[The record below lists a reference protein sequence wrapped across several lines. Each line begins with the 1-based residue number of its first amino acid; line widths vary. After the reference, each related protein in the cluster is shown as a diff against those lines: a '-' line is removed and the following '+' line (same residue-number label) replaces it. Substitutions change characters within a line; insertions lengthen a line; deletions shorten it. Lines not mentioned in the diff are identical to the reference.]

1 MLVVKMA
8 TTPSFL
14 AFFQSGFLF
23 VETLVYGTQVYT
35 LHNSPL
41 SWLPTA
47 LFLSPW
53 TGASETFGPVPAP
66 CANAAVA
73 TPTVART
80 AQRTETRISL
90 PLGNERRR
98 TSPGRGRG
106 LPVSGAKSD
115 PARAEGASNL
125 PPDEVPRGV
134 QVW

>member
-1 MLVVKMA
+1 MLVVMTPA
-8 TTPSFL
+8 TPAFF

-23 VETLVYGTQVYT
+23 VETLAKGTQSYA
-35 LHNSPL
+35 LHSAPL

-53 TGASETFGPVPAP
+53 TGAREILGPVPAP

-90 PLGNERRR
+90 PL
-98 TSPGRGRG
+98 
-106 LPVSGAKSD
+106 VS
-115 PARAEGASNL
+115 
-125 PPDEVPRGV
+125 
-134 QVW
+134 